1 MISLERMLRHMAWSN
16 QYVLHFLQE
25 LPDEALAAYVVNPE
39 WHVER
44 IITHTVGAASWYCYR
59 LTGEEFEDLP
69 IPTTTAELAVWA
81 ELAKRV
87 DEVLLR
93 EAEETDRLMKHVNE
107 EGEVLRWRSTILSQA
122 VHHATEHRAQ
132 LACALEARGFPAP
145 DLDEIDLWAFE
156 ILNG

>member
-1 MISLERMLRHMAWSN
+1 L
-16 QYVLHFLQE
+16 
-25 LPDEALAAYVVNPE
+25 
-39 WHVER
+39 
-44 IITHTVGAASWYCYR
+44 
-59 LTGEEFEDLP
+59 EDLP

-93 EAEETDRLMKHVNE
+93 EAEETDRLMSHVNE
-107 EGEVLRWRSTILSQA
+107 NGEVLRWRSTILSQA

-156 ILNG
+156 MLNG